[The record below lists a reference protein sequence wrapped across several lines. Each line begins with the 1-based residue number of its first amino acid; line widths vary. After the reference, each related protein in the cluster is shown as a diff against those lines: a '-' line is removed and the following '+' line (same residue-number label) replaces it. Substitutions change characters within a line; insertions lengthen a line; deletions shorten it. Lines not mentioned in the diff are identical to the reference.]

1 MVPSRVKVMKQ
12 FTMVKV
18 ISKANKIK
26 CWSCGSFE
34 DLRLVVFFF
43 FLLTFGLA
51 MFW

>member
-18 ISKANKIK
+18 ISKANKMK

-34 DLRLVVFFF
+34 DLD
-43 FLLTFGLA
+43 
-51 MFW
+51 

>member
-18 ISKANKIK
+18 ISKANKMK